1 MGFLYR
7 QILRRILFSFDPE
20 TVHDAVMKS
29 VSALQGLD
37 PARLIIELLTRV
49 KEMPVTVAG
58 LRFRNPVGLAA
69 GFDKNCEAP
78 LILAKLGFGFLEMGT
93 ITLRAQNGN
102 PRPRVF
108 RLNEHH
114 GLINRMGFNNIGAYE
129 AARRLSK
136 LGSVGVPLGIN
147 IGKNADCSLEDAPK
161 NYLEALKVLY
171 PAGDY
176 FALNIS
182 SPNTLRLRALHQKER
197 LARLLDPTLDFINGQ
212 GVKKPLFVKIA
223 PDLEDGEL
231 KDLVGTAV
239 ERGLGLIVT
248 NTTVRREHMP
258 ARWRSYEGGLSGKP
272 LRDISNGMLKKVSEL
287 AAGRVPLIGVGG
299 VSDGPS
305 AAEKFRLGADLV
317 QVYSGLIYEGPFM
330 VKNILKYLDKSRG
343 GPALLTAGQKGVL
356 KPAG

>member
-29 VSALQGLD
+29 VSALQAID
-37 PARLIIELLTRV
+37 PAQMIIELLAGVR
-49 KEMPVTVAG
+49 EMPVTVAG
-58 LRFRNPVGLAA
+58 IRFRNPVGLAA
-69 GFDKNCEAP
+69 GFDKNCSAP

-108 RLNEHH
+108 RL
-114 GLINRMGFNNIGAYE
+114 GDRRGIINRMGFNNVGAYE

-136 LGSVGVPLGIN
+136 FGPAGVPLGIN

-171 PAGDY
+171 PFGDY

-182 SPNTLRLRALHQKER
+182 SPNTLQLRALHQKER
-197 LARLLDPTLDFINGQ
+197 LARLLDPALDFINGIS
-212 GVKKPLFVKIA
+212 VKKPLFVKIA
-223 PDLEDGEL
+223 PELEDGEL
-231 KDLVGTAV
+231 QDLVGIAV
-239 ERGLGLIVT
+239 ERGLGLIAT
-248 NTTVRREHMP
+248 NTTVRREHIP
-258 ARWRSYEGGLSGKP
+258 ARWRSYEGGLSGLP
-272 LRDISNGMLKKVSEL
+272 LRDISNTMLKKVSEL

-305 AAEKFRLGADLV
+305 AAEKFRLGANLV
-317 QVYSGLIYEGPFM
+317 QIYSGLIYEGPFM
-330 VKNILKYLDKSRG
+330 VKDILRYLEKRRA
-343 GPALLTAGQKGVL
+343 GPVPLVAEQSC
-356 KPAG
+356 PASAP